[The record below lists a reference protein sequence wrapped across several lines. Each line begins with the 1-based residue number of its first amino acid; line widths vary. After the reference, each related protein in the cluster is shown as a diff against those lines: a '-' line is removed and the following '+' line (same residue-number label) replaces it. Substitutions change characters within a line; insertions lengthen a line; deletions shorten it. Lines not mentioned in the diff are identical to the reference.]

1 MVRLQTTDSDVDPVL
16 DRDPPERTSTVA
28 RPRSHTDGVPWP
40 AVFLHVL
47 TAWIPVSMATVHR
60 YWQTTCFHGNRA

>member
-1 MVRLQTTDSDVDPVL
+1 MVHLQTTDRDVDPVL

-28 RPRSHTDGVPWP
+28 GPRSHTDGVPRA

-47 TAWIPVSMATVHR
+47 TAWIHMSMATVHR
-60 YWQTTCFHGNRA
+60 NWQPTCFHGNHA